1 MQRRYA
7 LLDDNQR
14 FLEERIGRLRAQL
27 PALIAERM
35 CAATIIGSVAEGGAR
50 DQSDIDLLLVLRGES
65 PRRADYRWWDDH
77 VQPRLNVGPTPRFP
91 VQPLIIGRAS
101 LATEEPHLRR
111 ALAAGLP
118 LWDPEGLLHDQPEAR
133 A

>member
-14 FLEERIGRLRAQL
+14 LLEECIGRLRTQL
-27 PALIAERM
+27 PALIVERM
-35 CAATIIGSVAEGGAR
+35 CAATIIGSVAEGRAR
-50 DQSDIDLLLVLRGES
+50 DQSDIDLLLVLRSES
-65 PRRADYRWWDDH
+65 PRRADYRWWDEY
-77 VQPRLNVGPTPRFP
+77 VQPRLNVGGTPRFP
-91 VQPLIIGRAS
+91 VQPLIIGRES

-111 ALAAGLP
+111 ALATGLP
-118 LWDPEGLLHDQPEAR
+118 LWDPERLLHDQPEAR